1 MAFDRDVLIALL
13 ALYVLVFIV
22 FALGI
27 CTIQSQESERFPRWV
42 PAVTRRDACA
52 MPFLPIFYLLPAIFW
67 PLTIAYYCLHSA
79 KTICGIPLRPLGSVK
94 SICGKFLRRK
104 KHTETGSGD
113 SETTPDLELGIVAGG
128 GGGVPDGGGEGGS
141 GRAKVRS
148 ADSPGSDIPPP
159 YFA

>member
-1 MAFDRDVLIALL
+1 MASDGDVSNVLIALL
-13 ALYVLVFIV
+13 VLYGLVFLIAAV
-22 FALGI
+22 ILLVVS
-27 CTIQSQESERFPRWV
+27 TTSDDESKWNMPWV

-52 MPFLPIFYLLPAIFW
+52 MPFCPIFYFLPAIFW
-67 PLTIAYYCLHSA
+67 PLTIAYFCLRPLGSA
-79 KTICGIPLRPLGSVK
+79 KTICGIP
-94 SICGKFLRRK
+94 LRRK

-128 GGGVPDGGGEGGS
+128 GGGVPDGGEVGGS

-148 ADSPGSDIPPP
+148 ADSPGLDIPPP